1 MNEVEIIQVIPDY
14 NIIINISSLHRQLF
28 DKEHFTARFNEKLLN
43 KYFEE
48 LLSHSSYNLFAFN
61 EKEFVGYLIAGEKLD
76 NVLKKFSKDY
86 FFQLIILL
94 IKNPKFL
101 IEKLIDFFES
111 IFNKNK
117 KSKAEMRLFLIAS
130 KHNENL
136 KGVGSSL
143 IKNLEK
149 KLIQN
154 GKFIYGLSVR
164 KHNQNA
170 IDFYLRLGFVEE
182 FRTHKSIYLIKN
194 LQEK

>member
-14 NIIINISSLHRQLF
+14 NIIIHISSLHRQLF

-61 EKEFVGYLIAGEKLD
+61 GKEFVGYLIAGEKLD

-143 IKNLEK
+143 IKNFEK

>member
-61 EKEFVGYLIAGEKLD
+61 GKEFVGYLIAGEKLD